1 MTELLNNQ
9 DYRKEALKEIIRE
22 LHRGKSVEEVKARFN
37 ELIKDVAPAE
47 ISLME
52 QALIN
57 EGLPVEEVQRLC
69 DVHAAVF
76 KDSLE
81 RAPQPETIPGHPVHT
96 FKEEN
101 RALEDLMIREIQPL
115 LAELRR
121 ANPDVEKD
129 LAIKLA
135 EKLNLLQDVNKH
147 YSRKENLLFPYLE
160 KYQIVGPPKVMW
172 GVDDEIRDL
181 LKEARDLAVNY
192 VPDKKEE
199 LITRTEAALAKI
211 KEMIFKEERILFPMA
226 LETLTEDEWYRI
238 MLDSASIGYCLI
250 EPREDWRPAQVKLDQ
265 KETVASEE
273 TRGYIKFATG
283 ILTPR
288 EISLIF
294 DHLPVDITFVDK
306 DNVVKYFSNTRE
318 RIFTRSRAVIGRRVE
333 NCHPPASVQVVE
345 KLIADFKS
353 GRKDREAFWLHLG
366 DKYVFIQYFAVRDEK
381 GDFAGTLE
389 VTMDFKPLQ
398 AISGEKRIMD

>member
-1 MTELLNNQ
+1 MTELINNQ
-9 DYRKEALKEIIRE
+9 DHRKEALKEIIRE
-22 LHRGKSVEEVKARFN
+22 LHQGKSVAEVKARFN

-76 KDSLE
+76 KESLE
-81 RAPQPETIPGHPVHT
+81 KAPQPETIPGHPVHT

-101 RALEDLMIREIQPL
+101 RALEKLMKKEIQPL
-115 LAELRR
+115 LAELER
-121 ANPDVEKD
+121 APAAGEKE
-129 LAIKLA
+129 LVLQLA
-135 EKLNLLQDVNKH
+135 EKLNLLRDVDKH

-160 KYQIVGPPKVMW
+160 RYQIVGPPKVMW
-172 GVDDEIRDL
+172 GVDDEIREL
-181 LKEARDLAVNY
+181 IKGARDLAVNY
-192 VPDKKEE
+192 PPGHKKE
-199 LITRTEAALAKI
+199 LIAKTEAALAKI

-226 LETLTEDEWYRI
+226 LESLTEDEWYRI
-238 MLDSASIGYCLI
+238 LQDSPEIGYCLI
-250 EPREDWRPAQVKLDQ
+250 EPREEWRPAQAK
-265 KETVASEE
+265 TNPAATIAGEE
-273 TRGYIKFATG
+273 TRGYIKFDTG

-306 DNVVKYFSNTRE
+306 DNIVKYFSNTRE

-345 KLIADFKS
+345 KLVDDFRS
-353 GRKDREAFWLHLG
+353 GRKDSEAFWLHLG
-366 DKYVFIQYFAVRDEK
+366 DKYVLIQYFAVRDEQ

-389 VTMDFKPLQ
+389 VSMDIKPLQ